1 MSMWDCCGEAMNATE
16 QLGKKCPRC
25 GADQWQ
31 RAAFYPD
38 GSTKY
43 RCVNCEHRVVM
54 KEDQKRRRSR
64 ALRGKIS
71 GPRP

>member
-25 GADQWQ
+25 AADQWQ

-43 RCVNCEHRVVM
+43 RCVNCEHRVVVSF
-54 KEDQKRRRSR
+54 EEGVQLAAARRSH
-64 ALRGKIS
+64 G
-71 GPRP
+71 